1 MQNITCEKS
10 CMTFDGYTEDDHRII
25 VRDCGYF
32 VSNECK
38 DNQWYEGVAKGRIC
52 HCKGKDMCNHGSQ
65 SSFFATEF
73 LCIPLSLLLAN
84 LFVWGWLRPYYNTDR
99 QTEILRLAKEGG

>member
-65 SSFFATEF
+65 SSFFANEF

-84 LFVWGWLRPYYNTDR
+84 LFVWG
-99 QTEILRLAKEGG
+99 